1 MKLKSL
7 LLFGLFL
14 NVSIYA
20 QQYPAVEFEN
30 YNPLWT
36 RTSITEK
43 IPLKVQ
49 WYWLE
54 QNHGNAFLTIHNKI
68 LYNVYNIFN
77 DWINGYYLEAIDLAN
92 GNLLWDYSF
101 YGTGKIRRRYAQ
113 HPVFHGDS
121 MELMIFEENDSS
133 ENPFY
138 PIWASAHAGKI
149 IFNKNNGLVLDSSFQ
164 TTQDP
169 QTKTLVLPFTPFN
182 NNFSTH
188 LYSRNSGY
196 NYIKNTGLIN
206 SASGENFVNYEKYLL
221 DKNGRQID
229 SLNLRIL
236 AKYQVI
242 YNAIVDVDDENLFCI
257 YYSENVIDSIK
268 KSELAFHYM
277 DKELNVLN
285 SGTLNQVFLEGNN
298 QSSVI
303 LSASK
308 YIIVRSDSIINKSE
322 ANLNFLSLFDNKGN
336 IIENLDLRHLKLRAQ
351 NADFISAVVINENNK
366 FKVLFCVNS
375 AISNTLT
382 FYKSNGLGHIFE
394 VKKMRIKADTKNS
407 IVIRRMQVVGKN
419 LLCLFNYYE
428 TLTNVDPLPL
438 WNGWVMINGEDLGIM
453 TKNNDERLDQEKI
466 LKISPN
472 PTSDILTIEF
482 DKVISGNLYIY
493 NEIGHLIRSEDLY
506 NVKEYNYNVSELLDG
521 KYHIQFIN
529 DNKIFNAQFIKV
541 K

>member
-20 QQYPAVEFEN
+20 QQYPALEFEN

-36 RTSITEK
+36 RSSVTEK

-92 GNLLWDYSF
+92 GNLLWDYSY

-138 PIWASAHAGKI
+138 PIWASAHVGKL

-206 SASGENFVNYEKYLL
+206 SASGENFVNYERYFL
-221 DKNGRQID
+221 DKNG
-229 SLNLRIL
+229 
-236 AKYQVI
+236 
-242 YNAIVDVDDENLFCI
+242 
-257 YYSENVIDSIK
+257 
-268 KSELAFHYM
+268 
-277 DKELNVLN
+277 
-285 SGTLNQVFLEGNN
+285 
-298 QSSVI
+298 SS
-303 LSASK
+303 K
-308 YIIVRSDSIINKSE
+308 
-322 ANLNFLSLFDNKGN
+322 
-336 IIENLDLRHLKLRAQ
+336 
-351 NADFISAVVINENNK
+351 
-366 FKVLFCVNS
+366 
-375 AISNTLT
+375 
-382 FYKSNGLGHIFE
+382 
-394 VKKMRIKADTKNS
+394 
-407 IVIRRMQVVGKN
+407 
-419 LLCLFNYYE
+419 
-428 TLTNVDPLPL
+428 
-438 WNGWVMINGEDLGIM
+438 
-453 TKNNDERLDQEKI
+453 
-466 LKISPN
+466 
-472 PTSDILTIEF
+472 
-482 DKVISGNLYIY
+482 
-493 NEIGHLIRSEDLY
+493 
-506 NVKEYNYNVSELLDG
+506 
-521 KYHIQFIN
+521 
-529 DNKIFNAQFIKV
+529 
-541 K
+541 

>member
-1 MKLKSL
+1 MKIKSL

-14 NVSIYA
+14 NVCIYG
-20 QQYPAVEFEN
+20 QQYPALDFEN

-36 RTSITEK
+36 RTSVTEK

-54 QNHGNAFLTIHNKI
+54 QNHGNAFLTIHNRI

-92 GNLLWDYSF
+92 GNLLWDYSY
-101 YGTGKIRRRYAQ
+101 YGTGKIRRRFAQ

-121 MELMIFEENDSS
+121 LELMIFEENDSS
-133 ENPFY
+133 ENPLY
-138 PIWASAHAGKI
+138 PIWASAHACKI

-206 SASGENFVNYEKYLL
+206 SASGENFVNYERYLL

-236 AKYQVI
+236 TKYQVI
-242 YNAIVDVDDENLFCI
+242 YNAIVDVDDETLFCI
-257 YYSENVIDSIK
+257 YHSENVIDSIK

-285 SGTLNQVFLEGNN
+285 SGTLNQVFLEGIN

-303 LSASK
+303 LITSK
-308 YIIVRSDSIINKSE
+308 YIIVRSDSTINKSE
-322 ANLNFLSLFDNKGN
+322 ANLNFLSLLDNKGN
-336 IIENLDLRHLKLRAQ
+336 LIENLDIRHLKLRTQ

-366 FKVLFCVNS
+366 SKVLFCVNS
-375 AISNTLT
+375 TISNTLT

-438 WNGWVMINGEDLGIM
+438 WNGWVMINGEDLEIM
-453 TKNNDERLDQEKI
+453 TKNKDESLDQEKI
-466 LKISPN
+466 LKLSPN
-472 PTSDILTIEF
+472 PTSGILTIEF
-482 DKVISGNLYIY
+482 DKVTSGNLYIY
-493 NEIGHLIRSEDLY
+493 NEIGHLMRSEDLFS
-506 NVKEYNYNVSELLDG
+506 VKKYNYNVSELLDG

-529 DNKIFNAQFIKV
+529 DNKIFNARFIKA